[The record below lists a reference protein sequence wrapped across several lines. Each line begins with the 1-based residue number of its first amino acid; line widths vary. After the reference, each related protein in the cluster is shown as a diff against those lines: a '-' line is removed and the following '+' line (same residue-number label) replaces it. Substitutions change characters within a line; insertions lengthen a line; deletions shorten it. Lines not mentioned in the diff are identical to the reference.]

1 MRQVL
6 SYSLSAIVLSLGL
19 SSVAVADEQATSEL
33 RTLLSHISQYK
44 ANFKQTI
51 TDTEGNLVHEAKGN
65 IILARPDKL
74 RWETVSPDESLLIA
88 DGRTVW
94 NIDPFVEQVTI
105 IDQNKA
111 VKDNPIMLITA
122 TDDETWSK
130 FVVRKADAVSDEYFV
145 TPLNQEG
152 QIRELT
158 LIFSDDTLVGLTT
171 LDAQEQISSLKFTA
185 VETRVPLAAETFVPS
200 FSNTYIVDDQR

>member
-1 MRQVL
+1 MRQVFA
-6 SYSLSAIVLSLGL
+6 LSAIVLSLGF
-19 SSVAVADEQATSEL
+19 SSVAMADEKATTEL

-44 ANFKQTI
+44 ADFKQTI
-51 TDTEGNLVHEAKGN
+51 TDTEGNVVHEANGN
-65 IILARPDKL
+65 IVLARPDKL
-74 RWETVSPDESLLIA
+74 RWETVSPDENLLVA
-88 DGRTVW
+88 DGSTVW

-145 TPLNQEG
+145 TPVNQEG

-158 LIFSDDTLVGLTT
+158 LIFSDEALVGLTT
-171 LDAQEQISSLKFTA
+171 LDAQEQISSLKFNG
-185 VETRVPLAAETFVPS
+185 VETRFPLAADAFTPS
-200 FSNTYIVDDQR
+200 FSDSYIVDDQR

>member
-6 SYSLSAIVLSLGL
+6 ALSAIVLSLGF
-19 SSVAVADEQATSEL
+19 SSVAMADEKATTEL

-44 ANFKQTI
+44 ADFKQTI
-51 TDTEGNLVHEAKGN
+51 TDTQGNVVHEADGN
-65 IILARPDKL
+65 IVLARPDKL
-74 RWETVSPDESLLIA
+74 RWETVSPDENLLVA
-88 DGRTVW
+88 DGSTVW

-130 FVVRKADAVSDEYFV
+130 FVVRKADAMSDEYFV
-145 TPLNQEG
+145 TPVNQEG

-158 LIFSDDTLVGLTT
+158 LIFSDEALVGLTT
-171 LDAQEQISSLKFTA
+171 LDAQEQISSLKFSG
-185 VETRVPLAAETFVPS
+185 VETRFPLAADAFTPS
-200 FSNTYIVDDQR
+200 FSDSYIVDDQR

>member
-6 SYSLSAIVLSLGL
+6 ALSAMVCSLRF
-19 SSVAVADEQATSEL
+19 SSVALADDQATTEL

-44 ANFKQTI
+44 AMFKQTI
-51 TDTEGNLVHEAKGN
+51 TDTEGNVVHEANGN
-65 IILARPDKL
+65 IVLARPDKL
-74 RWETVSPDESLLIA
+74 RWETVSPDENTLVA
-88 DGRTVW
+88 DGETVW

-105 IDQNKA
+105 IDQKKA

-145 TPLNQEG
+145 TPVNQEG

-158 LIFSDDTLVGLTT
+158 LIFSDDALVGLTT
-171 LDAQEQISSLKFTA
+171 LDAQEQISSLKFSA
-185 VETRVPLAAETFVPS
+185 VETQFPLAADAFTPS
-200 FSNTYIVDDQR
+200 FSDSYIVDDQR